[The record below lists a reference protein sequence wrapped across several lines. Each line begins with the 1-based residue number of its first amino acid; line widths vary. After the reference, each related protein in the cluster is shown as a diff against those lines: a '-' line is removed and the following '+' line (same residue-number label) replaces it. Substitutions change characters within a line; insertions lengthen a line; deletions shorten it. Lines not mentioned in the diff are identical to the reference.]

1 MKQTIIFLIGVY
13 QKVFSPD
20 TGFIPT
26 LFGRNK
32 PTCIYYP
39 TCSVYAKEAIEE
51 YGVLKGGRMA
61 VARIGRCNPFH
72 SPGVD
77 LVPKKP

>member
-1 MKQTIIFLIGVY
+1 MKKIIIFLITGY
-13 QKVFSPD
+13 QKVLSPD
-20 TGFIPT
+20 TGFLPS

-39 TCSVYAKEAIEE
+39 TCSEYAKEAINE

-61 VARIGRCNPFH
+61 LARIGRCTPFH

-77 LVPKKP
+77 PVPKNQ